1 MIDTMAPVLAL
12 LTAAAL
18 AFGLWRLLGTRRA
31 EREAERLQDRIWR
44 ISESEDRYRALVA
57 ATTEIIV
64 QRDARGRITYANE
77 DFARLLGREPIAL
90 IGSRDDLEILDRN
103 AVEIGPDG
111 VRRLEAQVRTADGRA
126 RWFAFVEMPVAHGD
140 ATHASVRRPTVVEG
154 LPGLYQV
161 MAQHGV
167 GARRV
172 GPHPGP
178 PDAGPRTPGD

>member
-90 IGSRDDLEILDRN
+90 IGSRDDLEILDRSLLLGDR
-103 AVEIGPDG
+103 ALQRGDLLALLHEDAQGGREHHEPRDDEQEDRHGEAGELQVAEPGAHPQ
-111 VRRLEAQVRTADGRA
+111 RLRGRSRGGAA
-126 RWFAFVEMPVAHGD
+126 RGAGHG
-140 ATHASVRRPTVVEG
+140 AA
-154 LPGLYQV
+154 
-161 MAQHGV
+161 
-167 GARRV
+167 
-172 GPHPGP
+172 
-178 PDAGPRTPGD
+178 

>member
-12 LTAAAL
+12 LTAALL
-18 AFGLWRLLGTRRA
+18 AFGLWRLRGTRRA

-90 IGSRDDLEILDRN
+90 IGSQDDLEILDRN

-111 VRRLEAQVRTADGRA
+111 VRRLEAQVRTAAAGRA
-126 RWFAFVEMPVAHGD
+126 GSPSWRCRWRT
-140 ATHASVRRPTVVEG
+140 ATRRTG
-154 LPGLYQV
+154 C
-161 MAQHGV
+161 
-167 GARRV
+167 AR
-172 GPHPGP
+172 
-178 PDAGPRTPGD
+178 AGT